1 LKTAFAIETLKEG
14 GLVEVSETGI
24 LYHLNEDGSRG
35 NVAEDGSYELENG
48 VIVIVKEGLIVKE
61 DVKEDVKETN
71 EVETN
76 LLETETVIETPVLDE
91 QMVLIQKLIEDYK
104 SLEEKYKVLEDG
116 LKSLE
121 EKFSTNNEVNLLKEE
136 VTKLSKQPKVSKPT
150 EQKTKVLS
158 IEDKAQHLLNNIKN
172 LK

>member
-1 LKTAFAIETLKEG
+1 
-14 GLVEVSETGI
+14 
-24 LYHLNEDGSRG
+24 
-35 NVAEDGSYELENG
+35 
-48 VIVIVKEGLIVKE
+48 
-61 DVKEDVKETN
+61 
-71 EVETN
+71 
-76 LLETETVIETPVLDE
+76 
-91 QMVLIQKLIEDYK
+91 MVLIQKLIEDYK

-121 EKFSTNNEVNLLKEE
+121 EKFSNKSEITDLKEE